1 MSQMKPEPP
10 LLVNSKFEK
19 KTAGNSKERTKGE
32 SHGEKD
38 ISTKQTEPMRIKI
51 FEGG

>member
-1 MSQMKPEPP
+1 MKPEPS
-10 LLVNSKFEK
+10 LHVNSKYEK

-38 ISTKQTEPMRIKI
+38 VSAKQIEPMRIKI